1 MKIDTNSVGNYSP
14 YKVQNIHKTE
24 INKGPD
30 NIKLNTDVSK
40 AERQF
45 FTKLYP
51 DETEVVQNYHFYNKE
66 GGMKGV
72 SLGSLLDRRG

>member
-14 YKVQNIHKTE
+14 YKVQNSSKTE
-24 INKGPD
+24 SSFQRD
-30 NIKLNTDVSK
+30 DIKINTDVSK
-40 AERQF
+40 AEKQF

-51 DETEVVQNYHFYNKE
+51 GETEVVQNYHFYNKE